1 LLLDPGILPI
11 WFFSNSDF
19 FSCCHWATTELA
31 WRTSSQNQLCWAQA
45 QSLQDGWNLRQP
57 TDLKINMCH
66 WLIAKGDHS
75 HQFCEIKLNTIN
87 PNFHSKNRIS
97 KCPFSLALH
106 LRRKWSLK
114 MLSWKLQNGKL
125 QMNWENLYRTW
136 ILSWKLQKL
145 LKEKDVQLMGSGRE
159 QFFIGLAYQEKD
171 IVFRFILEYSSLMD
185 FWPLG
190 NNNRS
195 IFIWGLL
202 KDDILAC
209 VETWD

>member
-1 LLLDPGILPI
+1 
-11 WFFSNSDF
+11 
-19 FSCCHWATTELA
+19 
-31 WRTSSQNQLCWAQA
+31 
-45 QSLQDGWNLRQP
+45 
-57 TDLKINMCH
+57 MCH

-87 PNFHSKNRIS
+87 PNFCSKNRIT
-97 KCPFSLALH
+97 KCPFFSLALH

-145 LKEKDVQLMGSGRE
+145 LKEKNVQLMGSGGE

-171 IVFRFILEYSSLMD
+171 IVFRFIIEYSSLMD

-195 IFIWGLL
+195 IFIWRIFKRWYFGLCWNL
-202 KDDILAC
+202 RLVIEL
-209 VETWD
+209 

>member
-1 LLLDPGILPI
+1 
-11 WFFSNSDF
+11 
-19 FSCCHWATTELA
+19 
-31 WRTSSQNQLCWAQA
+31 
-45 QSLQDGWNLRQP
+45 
-57 TDLKINMCH
+57 MCH

-87 PNFHSKNRIS
+87 PNFCSKNRIT
-97 KCPFSLALH
+97 KCPFFSLALH

-145 LKEKDVQLMGSGRE
+145 LKEKNVQLMGSGGE

-171 IVFRFILEYSSLMD
+171 IVFRFIIEYSSLMD

-190 NNNRS
+190 KIIICLFLYEDFWKM
-195 IFIWGLL
+195 IFWLVL
-202 KDDILAC
+202 KLEISYRVITSWRAF
-209 VETWD
+209 